1 MGTATGLVG
10 GLGALTRGAGA
21 TGFGAQRKSTGLAGS
36 PVPTNFGRASGAMGF
51 CGEQGVGW
59 TSRDTSV
66 CSQGPHVCPRGVEGA
81 PGSERRSDAPGHH
94 STHLGNQTHLR
105 GRWPWAGTQG
115 LLLERHGLQGHLPGL
130 GRVAVVSGQA
140 QAPPPAAPKP
150 GTHQQ
155 HSLLADEG
163 LLQGQRGGVQAWNC
177 RGAVSGDV
185 DPEAWEMGGIPYRA
199 CPSSAGSTSP
209 HGRGCLCSRARAALR
224 TEGLHPARPW
234 HRPGAATDLAL
245 ALALEVSGG
254 RLCCRYRHLRQAGLP
269 LSCGGQW
276 LLASPGPGGG
286 GRRLQ
291 WLPQRRAPQLPRPQA
306 PDTAT
311 ACVPGPPTGQH
322 LLRARPLPT
331 RHPGQASGNLASPN
345 PPLPQGSKLRLK
357 GAAPCSGLHV
367 VPWRGSGSSQGE
379 QGCPGARSQCVRDP
393 QLRVLPSTSSCKD
406 TLILCLTPSRAPE
419 RTRHPRPWLRAAP
432 VCTRRAGV
440 CKCPAASLPHP
451 RRTARGRRGYPGS
464 SPVLCGPQRAPQGC
478 PSLAGLGDTKVKS
491 FSPADDHSRLPGSPP
506 PPETAATAGRPWWV
520 AVPLWASISPFV
532 PSSLWLQYP
541 SELAT
546 TGTCPRGWGL
556 AGASSSESQLF
567 PNTLWGWRTQSS

>member
-66 CSQGPHVCPRGVEGA
+66 CSQGPHICPRGVEGA
-81 PGSERRSDAPGHH
+81 PGSERCSDAPGHH
-94 STHLGNQTHLR
+94 STHLGNQTHLW

-130 GRVAVVSGQA
+130 GRVVVVSGQA

-185 DPEAWEMGGIPYRA
+185 DPEAWEMGGIPYCA

-234 HRPGAATDLAL
+234 NRPGAATDLAL

-254 RLCCRYRHLRQAGLP
+254 RLCCRYRHLHQSGLP
-269 LSCGGQW
+269 LSCGRQW
-276 LLASPGPGGG
+276 LLASPGPGSG
-286 GRRLQ
+286 GR
-291 WLPQRRAPQLPRPQA
+291 WL
-306 PDTAT
+306 
-311 ACVPGPPTGQH
+311 
-322 LLRARPLPT
+322 
-331 RHPGQASGNLASPN
+331 
-345 PPLPQGSKLRLK
+345 K
-357 GAAPCSGLHV
+357 
-367 VPWRGSGSSQGE
+367 
-379 QGCPGARSQCVRDP
+379 
-393 QLRVLPSTSSCKD
+393 
-406 TLILCLTPSRAPE
+406 
-419 RTRHPRPWLRAAP
+419 
-432 VCTRRAGV
+432 
-440 CKCPAASLPHP
+440 
-451 RRTARGRRGYPGS
+451 
-464 SPVLCGPQRAPQGC
+464 
-478 PSLAGLGDTKVKS
+478 
-491 FSPADDHSRLPGSPP
+491 
-506 PPETAATAGRPWWV
+506 
-520 AVPLWASISPFV
+520 
-532 PSSLWLQYP
+532 
-541 SELAT
+541 
-546 TGTCPRGWGL
+546 
-556 AGASSSESQLF
+556 
-567 PNTLWGWRTQSS
+567 